1 VSCARM
7 PWVRSSSGSAA
18 TCKERLI
25 LSIENA
31 RRELNRCDWDEK
43 LTDFSATLQKD
54 LSETVTDL
62 VSASYRKQGV
72 SKLLVDKF
80 DDLVADVESRI
91 AVLENMMAKQR
102 EPRPAADRRIW
113 DSDTADAKIQHSQ
126 SVCNIRN
133 EPSETTA
140 SSTPTLSAIDQIDRN
155 LKLLEDRLQHIEQ
168 QFAEDVE
175 AEQIGIP
182 FQVDD
187 LIDYATKMRKVMYK
201 RIFLIRNY
209 QALIRND
216 RRFKERAKDLT
227 RSVVKWSDEEKKNV
241 LNVLTKLE
249 GALDAQRRS
258 LVVINQSFNKVYP
271 LENDLNIVQALIG
284 RFLDKYQT
292 PDDRSKRD
300 ENFIASLITSPRR
313 SRSREDVTNSAE
325 RINHDISSIRS
336 SLSSIARKKRSTD
349 DSSKRTTK
357 DEKSSK

>member
-1 VSCARM
+1 
-7 PWVRSSSGSAA
+7 
-18 TCKERLI
+18 
-25 LSIENA
+25 
-31 RRELNRCDWDEK
+31 
-43 LTDFSATLQKD
+43 
-54 LSETVTDL
+54 
-62 VSASYRKQGV
+62 SYRKQGV

-113 DSDTADAKIQHSQ
+113 DSDTADAKIRAYYKDFL
-126 SVCNIRN
+126 SVSPIFSRY
-133 EPSETTA
+133 
-140 SSTPTLSAIDQIDRN
+140 
-155 LKLLEDRLQHIEQ
+155 RLQHIEQ

-241 LNVLTKLE
+241 
-249 GALDAQRRS
+249 
-258 LVVINQSFNKVYP
+258 SFRYSFFHK
-271 LENDLNIVQALIG
+271 
-284 RFLDKYQT
+284 FQT
-292 PDDRSKRD
+292 Y
-300 ENFIASLITSPRR
+300 L
-313 SRSREDVTNSAE
+313 
-325 RINHDISSIRS
+325 
-336 SLSSIARKKRSTD
+336 
-349 DSSKRTTK
+349 
-357 DEKSSK
+357 